1 MLLLKWIKNK
11 NDDDGVR
18 GEIFQVK
25 NTSNEIHCA
34 RSDRYM
40 GGGGRI
46 GWDGRG
52 RGCLIKI

>member
-40 GGGGRI
+40 GGGG
-46 GWDGRG
+46 GELGGTDVGADV
-52 RGCLIKI
+52 